1 MGQVLKTY
9 LGLFFLL
16 LMGLV
21 GIGVVAGG
29 QGSPGPPAFSVAGW
43 RGGA

>member
-21 GIGVVAGG
+21 GIGVVA
-29 QGSPGPPAFSVAGW
+29 AGME
-43 RGGA
+43 AAQPEVIMQM